1 MDFVGQFE
9 LLARAEQPDEIK
21 VGELIM
27 AMAAESIDHIRQLL
41 ARLTAGTSQ
50 ITARQHLSLYC
61 RALARCQQEGAER
74 LKAICEA
81 TLDVLQ
87 PRSLSFEDQGKKN
100 SPHLTLV
107 STYFE
112 LKWIERGREEFDSRK
127 M

>member
-9 LLARAEQPDEIK
+9 LLARAEQPDEVK

-61 RALARCQQEGAER
+61 RALARCQQEGAESN
-74 LKAICEA
+74 EA
-81 TLDVLQ
+81 TLDVLFY
-87 PRSLSFEDQGKKN
+87 S
-100 SPHLTLV
+100 HLKIKVTRNKLGLHEK
-107 STYFE
+107 SMT
-112 LKWIERGREEFDSRK
+112 S
-127 M
+127 